1 MSVNV
6 PDRTLAPT
14 DLSGGEPSAPVRS
27 RRSRLVRLRRGL
39 TSLAQAVPFLVPK
52 VIVFAIFVLAP
63 FAYTILLTFQRGSLL
78 SGLTFAG
85 LENYRTVFTDGL
97 FRQTLLNT
105 ALFMLICVPLTIVV
119 TMLVGLLL
127 SSSIRGMSAYRTLIY
142 LPSLLSVVAT
152 GLIWKIM
159 VDSEYGPL
167 NALFSR
173 ALNIDVPWLT
183 DGTVAMVFLALI
195 TLWSTC
201 GFYSVIFMAGFHN
214 IPTAVLEAARID
226 GASGWR
232 LFTAIKLPL
241 VRPVLQLVLIL
252 VTINS
257 IQVFDLVFVLTN
269 GGPGTAT
276 YTAMWYIYQ
285 SAFNG
290 GSLSY
295 AATMSIIL
303 LLVTAAI
310 SAVFIGRTRS
320 DGADYE

>member
-6 PDRTLAPT
+6 PDRTRAPAN
-14 DLSGGEPSAPVRS
+14 LPAGAPSGPVRP
-27 RRSRLVRLRRGL
+27 RRARLVRLRRGL
-39 TSLAQAVPFLVPK
+39 TNLAQAVPFLVPK
-52 VIVFAIFVLAP
+52 AVVFGLFVLAP
-63 FAYTILLTFQRGSLL
+63 FAYTVVLTFQRGSLL

-85 LENYRTVFTDGL
+85 LENYRTVFTDDL
-97 FRQTLLNT
+97 FRQTLMNT

-173 ALNIDVPWLT
+173 LLGIDVPWLT

-201 GFYSVIFMAGFHN
+201 GFYSIIFMAGFNN
-214 IPTAVLEAARID
+214 IPTTVLEAARID

-276 YTAMWYIYQ
+276 YTALWYIYQ

-303 LLVTAAI
+303 LLVTAVI